1 MSHNFKICQLS
12 WNFCSEVK
20 KMWEPGAV
28 INYSII
34 ITIVT
39 GIIMAKD
46 RTLFKENGGTIELG
60 KNWCELISK
69 WLDYIKRKAT
79 TTKPIIAPGL
89 ILEISL
95 TFSNEIK
102 KIVQA
107 HEIPSKMII
116 NFNQTLLPFLLI
128 SNYTLAEKG
137 TSRVSVLGT
146 SDYCQI
152 TGTFSLAIVP

>member
-12 WNFCSEVK
+12 RNFCSKVK
-20 KMWEPGAV
+20 KIREPGAV
-28 INYSII
+28 IDYSII
-34 ITIVT
+34 IAIVT
-39 GIIMAKD
+39 GIMAKD

-146 SDYCQI
+146 SDYRQI
-152 TGTFSLAIVP
+152 TGTFSVAIVP